1 MSIPLLVLQ
10 MPQGSENPAFRRIR
24 NPESL
29 AAELREGDGIDPRL
43 ERRKNLSSRHK
54 DKPNHA
60 AVRLAGQI
68 AKTIRGNVGDGPLAD
83 FDVVSVQP
91 AKGNVFLV
99 TLGPMTPELDYNESQ
114 ILDQAN
120 ARSGHL
126 RSEIAC
132 SITRKKVP
140 GLLFRVLPCPA
151 LSQDKLSE
159 VTP

>member
-1 MSIPLLVLQ
+1 
-10 MPQGSENPAFRRIR
+10 MPQDSENPIFRRIK

-29 AAELREGDGIDPRL
+29 AAQLREGDGIDPRL
-43 ERRKNLSSRHK
+43 EHRKNGSSRHK

-68 AKTIRGNVGDGPLAD
+68 ARTIRGSLGDGPLAD
-83 FDVVSVQP
+83 FDVLSVQP

-99 TLGPMTPELDYNESQ
+99 TLVPMTPELVYYESQ
-114 ILDQAN
+114 ILDAAN
-120 ARSGHL
+120 NRSGHL

-140 GLLFRVLPCPA
+140 SLLFHVLPCPA
-151 LSQDKLSE
+151 GSLDQ
-159 VTP
+159 V

>member
-1 MSIPLLVLQ
+1 
-10 MPQGSENPAFRRIR
+10 MPKGSENPTFRRIK

-29 AAELREGDGIDPRL
+29 AAQLREGDGIDPRL
-43 ERRKNLSSRHK
+43 EHRTNSSFRHK

-68 AKTIRGNVGDGPLAD
+68 ARTIRGSLGDGPLAD
-83 FDVVSVQP
+83 FDVLSVQP

-99 TLGPMTPELDYNESQ
+99 TLVPMTPELVYDESQ
-114 ILDQAN
+114 ILDAAN
-120 ARSGHL
+120 NRSGHL

-140 GLLFRVLPCPA
+140 SLLFHVLPCPA
-151 LSQDKLSE
+151 RSLDQ
-159 VTP
+159 V